1 MKPLTFAELMQQT
14 RTMFISWQNDEELTS
29 QYSNEELQK
38 EFLYCIQA
46 QIGSDFKLF
55 TKEQIEKLTADY

>member
-38 EFLYCIQA
+38 EFLSCIQA